1 MYTNGESN
9 ENMWWNAEVL
19 DVDPNNSET
28 NEPAFFVIHHES
40 KEAEENQQE
49 RQEYYLSP
57 LGFKSFP

>member
-40 KEAEENQQE
+40 KEDEENQQE